1 MGKTVSG
8 EVKMDRLYKLKCWIY
23 PLSFLGAEMFSA
35 FCGITGYRQEEGSAL
50 YLYYMISLFALSLLL
65 VVHDIFILGK
75 PFSKMVLLIPIIFTA
90 CYFSDISSES
100 PPLEWTKKAYQFFL
114 FFSLS
119 PMLIASLIAK
129 NNSIEGM
136 YKYLDVILIIL
147 GIGMIARLP
156 KMMMLG
162 ELIEGYNGISYQSA
176 LAFGAIYYG
185 LLSKREDRFKFLKNK
200 VFKLVSIVMCVLLPL
215 TCLSSGGR
223 GGVVFLF
230 ALAGLISLIFVKKRN
245 IFRVLFFVL
254 PLGLLGV
261 VIIFDLVQNSV
272 LENTFNRGMDRAF
285 SYISS
290 SGIDMAQTSNRDIV
304 FELAQKNIEANRY
317 TGYGI
322 FHTIGAFGYPHNI
335 FLEILEGGGI
345 FYFAFWIIIL
355 IISIKR
361 AYFIIKIERNLLFL
375 VPLFIYPF
383 VNLLFSGSYLMTG
396 MFWFVLVFVLI
407 YKPQQY

>member
-1 MGKTVSG
+1 
-8 EVKMDRLYKLKCWIY
+8 
-23 PLSFLGAEMFSA
+23 
-35 FCGITGYRQEEGSAL
+35 
-50 YLYYMISLFALSLLL
+50 
-65 VVHDIFILGK
+65 
-75 PFSKMVLLIPIIFTA
+75 
-90 CYFSDISSES
+90 
-100 PPLEWTKKAYQFFL
+100 
-114 FFSLS
+114 
-119 PMLIASLIAK
+119 
-129 NNSIEGM
+129 
-136 YKYLDVILIIL
+136 
-147 GIGMIARLP
+147 
-156 KMMMLG
+156 
-162 ELIEGYNGISYQSA
+162 
-176 LAFGAIYYG
+176 
-185 LLSKREDRFKFLKNK
+185 
-200 VFKLVSIVMCVLLPL
+200 
-215 TCLSSGGR
+215 
-223 GGVVFLF
+223 
-230 ALAGLISLIFVKKRN
+230 
-245 IFRVLFFVL
+245 
-254 PLGLLGV
+254 
-261 VIIFDLVQNSV
+261 
-272 LENTFNRGMDRAF
+272 MDRAF

>member
-245 IFRVLFFVL
+245 IFKVLFFVL

-361 AYFIIKIERNLLFL
+361 AYFIIKTAGK
-375 VPLFIYPF
+375 V
-383 VNLLFSGSYLMTG
+383 
-396 MFWFVLVFVLI
+396 
-407 YKPQQY
+407 

>member
-1 MGKTVSG
+1 
-8 EVKMDRLYKLKCWIY
+8 MDRLYKLKCWIY

-35 FCGITGYRQEEGSAL
+35 FCGITGYKQEEGSTL
-50 YLYYMISLFALSLLL
+50 YLYYMISLFAFSMLLI
-65 VVHDIFILGK
+65 VHDIFILGK

-245 IFRVLFFVL
+245 IFKVLFFVL

-304 FELAQKNIEANRY
+304 FELAQKNIEANLY

-361 AYFIIKIERNLLFL
+361 CEMK
-375 VPLFIYPF
+375 
-383 VNLLFSGSYLMTG
+383 
-396 MFWFVLVFVLI
+396 
-407 YKPQQY
+407 

>member
-1 MGKTVSG
+1 
-8 EVKMDRLYKLKCWIY
+8 
-23 PLSFLGAEMFSA
+23 
-35 FCGITGYRQEEGSAL
+35 
-50 YLYYMISLFALSLLL
+50 
-65 VVHDIFILGK
+65 
-75 PFSKMVLLIPIIFTA
+75 
-90 CYFSDISSES
+90 
-100 PPLEWTKKAYQFFL
+100 
-114 FFSLS
+114 
-119 PMLIASLIAK
+119 
-129 NNSIEGM
+129 
-136 YKYLDVILIIL
+136 
-147 GIGMIARLP
+147 
-156 KMMMLG
+156 
-162 ELIEGYNGISYQSA
+162 
-176 LAFGAIYYG
+176 
-185 LLSKREDRFKFLKNK
+185 
-200 VFKLVSIVMCVLLPL
+200 
-215 TCLSSGGR
+215 
-223 GGVVFLF
+223 
-230 ALAGLISLIFVKKRN
+230 
-245 IFRVLFFVL
+245 
-254 PLGLLGV
+254 
-261 VIIFDLVQNSV
+261 
-272 LENTFNRGMDRAF
+272 MDRAF

-322 FHTIGAFGYPHNI
+322 FHTIGAFGYPQNI